1 MQRYV
6 KQRGGEWGRGEQGG
20 GEREGVAGEHMR
32 GTSGEERSMQE
43 GDNVCK

>member
-1 MQRYV
+1 MQRYA
-6 KQRGGEWGRGEQGG
+6 KRRGGKWGGGEQGEG
-20 GEREGVAGEHMR
+20 DGEGVAGEHMR